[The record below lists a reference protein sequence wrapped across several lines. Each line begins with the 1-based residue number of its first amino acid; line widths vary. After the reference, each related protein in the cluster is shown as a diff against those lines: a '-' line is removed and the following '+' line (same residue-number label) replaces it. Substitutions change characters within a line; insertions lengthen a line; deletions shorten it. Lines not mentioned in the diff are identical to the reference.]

1 MPRFKN
7 PVVVLLLTLRVFDKC
22 VLLVSGLSSHLLK
35 VFFFKR
41 KTLCFWFI
49 LSVDS
54 VELDIVR
61 YSIRKGKVSMFDIK
75 SKPLVTLPISRV
87 TIAYNLMLG
96 ACSFRPIKP

>member
-1 MPRFKN
+1 MAY
-7 PVVVLLLTLRVFDKC
+7 LLIC
-22 VLLVSGLSSHLLK
+22 LK
-35 VFFFKR
+35 IFFFFLKR

-75 SKPLVTLPISRV
+75 SKLWSLF
-87 TIAYNLMLG
+87 L
-96 ACSFRPIKP
+96 

>member
-1 MPRFKN
+1 MPHFKN
-7 PVVVLLLTLRVFDKC
+7 QVVVLLLTLRVFDKC
-22 VLLVSGLSSHLLK
+22 VLLVCGLSSHLLK
-35 VFFFKR
+35 DFFFFLKR

-75 SKPLVTLPISRV
+75 SKLWSLF
-87 TIAYNLMLG
+87 L
-96 ACSFRPIKP
+96 